1 MFEKAGGAMNQ
12 RTMIGVTVVMSALLS
27 LTGCLSVKSYVDPEL
42 RKVEYADL
50 LVRSERRPVSVAVQF
65 ERNGELK
72 SSVNGHVQERVVK
85 ILESSKLFSKVTTG
99 DGQGLDR
106 LQLVLNNVA
115 DVDGAVGKGVKTGVT
130 FGAAGSLVTDTY
142 VLKATFLQSG
152 KVAVEKTY
160 RHALHST
167 IGNAEGPPNLRPMGT
182 QEAFDKVLED
192 LMLNLILDLQRE
204 ERL

>member
-1 MFEKAGGAMNQ
+1 MNQ
-12 RTMIGVTVVMSALLS
+12 RTAVGVAMMVSALLG

-50 LVRSERRPVSVAVQF
+50 LARSERRPLSVAVQF
-65 ERNGELK
+65 QRNGEAK
-72 SSVNGHVQERVVK
+72 SSVNGQVQEKVVK
-85 ILESSKLFSKVTTG
+85 ILEASKLFATVTTTSE
-99 DGQGLDR
+99 GQGLDR

-115 DVDGAVGKGVKTGVT
+115 DVDGAVGKGVKTGLT
-130 FGAAGSLVTDTY
+130 FGASGSLVTDSY
-142 VLKATFLQSG
+142 VMTATFLRPG

-167 IGNAEGPPNLRPMGT
+167 IGNADGPPNLQPMGT
-182 QEAFDKVLED
+182 PEAFDKVLEG
-192 LMLNLILDLQRE
+192 LMLNLILDLQKE

>member
-1 MFEKAGGAMNQ
+1 MNQ
-12 RTMIGVTVVMSALLS
+12 RTVVGVMVVMSTLLGV
-27 LTGCLSVKSYVDPEL
+27 TGCLSMKSYVDPEL

-50 LVRSERRPVSVAVQF
+50 LVRQERRPVSVAVQF
-65 ERNGELK
+65 QRNGEPK

-85 ILESSKLFSKVTTG
+85 ILESSKLFSKVTTEE
-99 DGQGLDR
+99 GQGLDR

-115 DVDGAVGKGVKTGVT
+115 DIDGAVGKGAKTGLT
-130 FGAAGSLVTDTY
+130 FGAAGSLVTDSY
-142 VLKATFLQSG
+142 VLKAMFLRPG

-167 IGNAEGPPNLRPMGT
+167 IGNAEAPPNLRPMGT

-192 LMLNLILDLQRE
+192 LMLNLILDLQQE

>member
-1 MFEKAGGAMNQ
+1 MNQ
-12 RTMIGVTVVMSALLS
+12 RTAVGIAVVVSTLLG

-50 LVRSERRPVSVAVQF
+50 LARPERRPISVAVQF
-65 ERNGELK
+65 QRNGEAK
-72 SSVNGHVQERVVK
+72 SSANGPVQEKVVK
-85 ILESSKLFSKVTTG
+85 ILESSKLFSQVTTG
-99 DGQGLDR
+99 EGQGLDR

-115 DVDGAVGKGVKTGVT
+115 DVDGAVGKGVKTGLT
-130 FGAAGSLVTDTY
+130 FGASGSLVTDSY
-142 VLKATFLQSG
+142 VMTATFLQPG
-152 KVAVEKTY
+152 KVVVEKTY

-167 IGNAEGPPNLRPMGT
+167 IGNAEGPPNLRPMEL
-182 QEAFDKVLED
+182 QAAFDRVLED

>member
-1 MFEKAGGAMNQ
+1 MNQ
-12 RTMIGVTVVMSALLS
+12 RTVVGVAVVMSALLG

-50 LVRSERRPVSVAVQF
+50 LARSERRPVSVAVEFQ
-65 ERNGELK
+65 RNGEPK
-72 SSVNGHVQERVVK
+72 PSVNGHVQERVVK

-115 DVDGAVGKGVKTGVT
+115 DVDGAVGKGVKTGLT

-142 VLKATFLQSG
+142 VLKATFLQTG

-192 LMLNLILDLQRE
+192 LMLNLILDLQKE